1 MKSKKK
7 TFKSKFSAY
16 QVDKRAN
23 DGVTRA
29 GAGHRR
35 SRRVRTNAAR
45 AAAEH
50 ARSMADDE

>member
-1 MKSKKK
+1 MLAKYSVR
-7 TFKSKFSAY
+7 KFSAY
-16 QVDKRAN
+16 QVDKCAN